1 MLGRDDIPIPKPMR
15 TLIAQRLGEIA
26 HDNDVRILFA
36 VESGSRAWGFPSP
49 DSDFDVRFV
58 YAHRSDFYL
67 SIDSRHDVIELP
79 IEGDL
84 DINGWD
90 VKKALQ
96 LLIKPNPVI
105 LEWLRSPIV
114 YAADAQAMV
123 ALAELGERTA
133 HLRPSTHHYLH
144 LAQSQFRRFIEGK
157 DEVAIKKYFY
167 SLRPALALMW
177 LRTRPDDPVPMALP
191 DLRAGLDLPTSVS
204 AFLDELLERKAQ
216 TRELG
221 NGPRI
226 AQLDDLIATE
236 LNTTRDAVGELGA
249 PPRQLTADANTLFRS
264 LVKQQW

>member
-1 MLGRDDIPIPKPMR
+1 MPGRADIPIPQPMR
-15 TLIAQRLGEIA
+15 ALITQRLGEIA

-58 YAHRSDFYL
+58 YAHRPDFYL
-67 SIDSRHDVIELP
+67 SIDRRHDVIELP

-114 YAADAQAMV
+114 YAADAPAMV

-144 LAQSQFRRFIEGK
+144 LAQSQFRRFIDGK
-157 DEVAIKKYFY
+157 DEVALKKYFY
-167 SLRPALALMW
+167 VLRPTLALRW
-177 LRTRPDDPVPMALP
+177 LRTRPDEPVPMALP
-191 DLRAGLDLPTSVS
+191 ELRASLDLPTSVS
-204 AFLDELLERKAQ
+204 AFLDELLARKAQ

-221 NGPRI
+221 SGPRI
-226 AQLDDLIATE
+226 TQLDDLVAAELDIARDTVAE
-236 LNTTRDAVGELGA
+236 LDA
-249 PPRQLTADANTLFRS
+249 PSKQLTADANTLFRS
-264 LVKQQW
+264 LVKQEW